1 VKGSLPS
8 GRNADSRRLEV
19 GRRRLAL
26 SLALAVVCLD
36 QLSKA
41 WALQSLT
48 HGDRPLIPGLLDL
61 SLTFN
66 TGAAFSLFAGGA
78 QGLGIVSLA
87 VVVGAVVWVLRQPS
101 LPLARALGAACL
113 IGGAAGNGIDR
124 WRSGAV
130 VDFLALVPID
140 FPVFNLAD
148 VAINLAVLCLAV
160 DLIRG
165 HDAPRA

>member
-1 VKGSLPS
+1 MKGLLPS
-8 GRNADSRRLEV
+8 GRRVD
-19 GRRRLAL
+19 GRRVEVDRRCLAL

-41 WALQSLT
+41 WALQSLA
-48 HGDRPLIPGLLDL
+48 HGRRPLIPGVLDL

-66 TGAAFSLFAGGA
+66 TGAAFSLFTGGA
-78 QGLGIVSLA
+78 QVLGMVSLA
-87 VVVGAVVWVLRQPS
+87 VVIGAVVWLLRQPS
-101 LPLARALGAACL
+101 LPLARALGASCL

-160 DLIRG
+160 DLIKG
-165 HDAPRA
+165 HDAPSA